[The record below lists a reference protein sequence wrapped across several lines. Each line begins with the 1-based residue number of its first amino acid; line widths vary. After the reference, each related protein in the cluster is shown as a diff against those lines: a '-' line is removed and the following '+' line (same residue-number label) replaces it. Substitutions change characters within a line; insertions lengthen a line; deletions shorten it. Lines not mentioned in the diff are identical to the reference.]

1 MSHFSDPRQITVEFD
16 PGEGAVG
23 RIVGLVERRGYEL
36 RGLNMG
42 KAGARHA
49 LTLDLAARDA
59 GRQFDILDLQ
69 LRRLV
74 GVHHVSTSPAS
85 ESAS

>member
-1 MSHFSDPRQITVEFD
+1 MNDVLTAQRVTVEFD
-16 PGEGAVG
+16 PGEGAIG

-36 RGLNMG
+36 RGLTMAPTG
-42 KAGARHA
+42 TRAA

-59 GRQFDILDLQ
+59 GRQFAILDLQ

-74 GVHHVSTSPAS
+74 GVRNVSTSPCPG
-85 ESAS
+85 SAA